1 MNRLAIAREDPMI
14 RESIPSDSFRSKA
27 QARQEIAI
35 RQMLAVRKQQQLQL
49 QHEAAPGLSR
59 AQASPGAKGVG
70 SAGSARPA
78 GSMGGLMGGPA
89 GAYRG
94 GRGRVSGLTR
104 SAPPSTSP
112 MIQPSG
118 PNLPFVYRRASFD
131 IQITDPASND
141 ILMLDRGTWVL
152 SAAHPHPVT
161 NMLQVFTTEQE
172 TGKVL
177 VYELPVPEG
186 NMSKFFDRHTLNV
199 VETMADEGVGEG
211 VDEEAGDDE
220 LTMATESAYSYGH

>member
-1 MNRLAIAREDPMI
+1 MNRLAIAREDPTI

-27 QARQEIAI
+27 QARQEMAV
-35 RQMLAVRKQQQLQL
+35 RQMLAARKQQQAQQPQP
-49 QHEAAPGLSR
+49 QHGAATGQSK
-59 AQASPGAKGVG
+59 AQGVPGA
-70 SAGSARPA
+70 SS
-78 GSMGGLMGGPA
+78 
-89 GAYRG
+89 GAYRGG
-94 GRGRVSGLTR
+94 GRGRVSGPTSRLA
-104 SAPPSTSP
+104 APPSTSP
-112 MIQPSG
+112 MIRPPS
-118 PNLPFVYRRASFD
+118 PHLPFVYRRASFD

-172 TGKVL
+172 TGRVL

-199 VETMADEGVGEG
+199 VETMADEGE
-211 VDEEAGDDE
+211 EEAVEDE
-220 LTMATESAYSYGH
+220 DGGLAMATESAYSYGH